1 MEMSEFDIS
10 LKSRRLSFL
19 LTLRGALLT
28 EVLTSV
34 SAAVLA
40 ALVCSN
46 LASAQT
52 FPVSGVV
59 LNAVTQAPLAN
70 VELTLTQRLAD
81 DGPATATTS
90 NEQGGFRFEPVPLG
104 KYYLSA
110 KRTGYG
116 TQLLNQ
122 REGFSTLV
130 VTGPTVDNTAIVF
143 RLRPRSGISGTVTDE
158 DNEPVRHAQVWLF
171 RKHVQNGVAGTHRQ
185 FQLDTAETGNF
196 RFADLEP
203 GTYYIAVIAA
213 PWYAQQAGMQTR
225 RRVRFG
231 DATDEI
237 PDPPRSPL
245 EVAYP
250 LTWFGNATEA
260 ASATPVVL
268 GAGENPKIAINL
280 QPVAALRLKVMAPPG
295 ADPNNGR
302 NMQIMMEGPDGTSM
316 GVNAMQ
322 SFTAPGFMLFSGL
335 APGHYRVQ
343 SMEFTQNVSNQQVLN
358 ATYIQNVDLTA
369 DQTVAIQ
376 GQPQGVIS
384 GTVVSDEPLGA
395 GAYISM
401 RALRGGQTFG
411 AAIEPKAEAQAGGY
425 QGTFRFEGEPIPR
438 GRYEV
443 VVPSQGG
450 VSGSDVVVASVAVN
464 GAAVSTHLI
473 SLSGAD
479 TQLSVRTVH
488 GKLAQI
494 EGFVTQDDHPTPG
507 VPVFMVPD
515 DVELRESL
523 TRRDLTDSDGSFTL
537 QSVPPGRYTA
547 FAVADGFDLEYANPE
562 IVKPYL
568 AQGIPVTVAP
578 GASLQLK
585 LPVLPH

>member
-1 MEMSEFDIS
+1 MEMSALDIS

-28 EVLTSV
+28 
-34 SAAVLA
+34 AVLA
-40 ALVCSN
+40 AAVCSS
-46 LASAQT
+46 LATAQT

-59 LNAVTQAPLAN
+59 LNAVTQAPLSN
-70 VELTLTQRLAD
+70 VELTLSQSPTN
-81 DGPATATTS
+81 DGPTAATAS
-90 NEQGGFRFEPVPLG
+90 DEQGRFRFEPVPRG
-104 KYYLSA
+104 KYYLSG

-130 VTGPTVDNTAIVF
+130 VTGPNVDNTAIVF
-143 RLRPRSGISGTVTDE
+143 RLRPRSGISGTITDE
-158 DNEPVRHAQVWLF
+158 DNEPVRNAQVWLF
-171 RKHVQNGVAGTHRQ
+171 RKHVRNGVAGTHSQ
-185 FQLDTAETGNF
+185 SSSNTAETGNF
-196 RFADLEP
+196 RFADLVP
-203 GTYYIAVIAA
+203 GTYYIAVTAA
-213 PWYAQQAGMQTR
+213 PWYAQQAGMQIHR
-225 RRVRFG
+225 RIRPG
-231 DATDEI
+231 GAIDEI

-250 LTWFGNATEA
+250 ITWFGNATEA

-280 QPVAALRLKVMAPPG
+280 QPVPALRLKVMSPPG

-302 NMQIMMEGPDGTSM
+302 NVQIMMEGPDGTSM

-322 SFTAPGFMLFSGL
+322 SFTAPGSTLFSGL

-343 SMEFTQNVSNQQVLN
+343 SMEFNQNVLN
-358 ATYIQNVDLTA
+358 ATYLQNVDLTA

-376 GQPQGVIS
+376 GQPQGIIS
-384 GTVVSDEPLGA
+384 GTVISDEPLTEGA
-395 GAYISM
+395 SISL
-401 RALRGGQTFG
+401 RGVRGGQMFTAG
-411 AAIEPKAEAQAGGY
+411 IEPKTEAQAGGY
-425 QGTFRFEGEPIPR
+425 QGTFRFEGEAIPR

-443 VVPSQGG
+443 VVPSLGG
-450 VSGSDVVVASVAVN
+450 ASGSDVAISSVAVN
-464 GAAVSTHLI
+464 GAAVSGNHVI

-479 TQLSVRTVH
+479 TQLSVRVVH

-507 VPVFMVPD
+507 VPVFLVPD

-523 TRRDLTDSDGSFTL
+523 TRRDLTDSDGSFTM

-547 FAVADGFDLEYANPE
+547 FAMEDGFDLEYANPE

-568 AQGIPVTVAP
+568 TQGIPVTVAP

-585 LPVLPH
+585 LPILPH